1 MLIRIGTRGS
11 ALART
16 QSASIATRIE
26 AAGHQTETVIIRT
39 QGDKDQVRPFA
50 EVGAP
55 GLFVREI
62 ESALIDERI
71 DLAVHSFKDLP
82 TVSPPELTIAAMPE
96 RVDPAD
102 LLLLA
107 GGALEAGAGMLPLR
121 EGATVGTA
129 SLRREKLLAEI
140 RPDLKVE
147 SLRGNVPTRVRRLK
161 DGDYDA
167 ILLAAAGLARLRA
180 AGETSLD
187 LDGIEVVRLD
197 PSVFVPAP
205 SQGALALQARASHRE
220 VLAAVAPLH
229 QVDAARAVLAERELQ
244 RLVEG
249 GCQLPF
255 GAWCRTLS
263 DGTLKLHAVIDRG
276 TGLRRA
282 EAEGNDPLALARRVF
297 ETLE

>member
-16 QSASIATRIE
+16 QTASMASRIE
-26 AAGHQTETVIIRT
+26 ALGHQTEIVIIRT

-62 ESALIDERI
+62 ETALLEERV

-82 TVSPPELTIAAMPE
+82 TQSPPELSIVAMPE

-102 LLLLA
+102 LLLVPA
-107 GGALEAGAGMLPLR
+107 DALETEAGALPLR

-129 SLRREKLLAEI
+129 SLRRQKLLAAL
-140 RPDLKVE
+140 RPDLQVQ
-147 SLRGNVPTRVRRLK
+147 SLRGNVPTRVQRLK
-161 DGDYDA
+161 EGAYDA
-167 ILLAAAGLARLRA
+167 ILLAAAGLDRLRA
-180 AGETSLD
+180 AGESSLD
-187 LDGIEVVRLD
+187 LSGVELVRLD
-197 PSVFVPAP
+197 PALFVPAP
-205 SQGALALQARASHRE
+205 SQGALALQARATDRD
-220 VLAAVAPLH
+220 VQAAVQPLH
-229 QVDAARAVLAERELQ
+229 QADAARAVLAERELQ

-255 GAWCRTLS
+255 GAWCQTLP
-263 DGTLKLHAVIDRG
+263 GGKLRLHAVIDRG
-276 TGLRRA
+276 AGLRRA
-282 EAEGNDPLALARRVF
+282 EAEGSDPLSLARRVF
-297 ETLE
+297 DELE